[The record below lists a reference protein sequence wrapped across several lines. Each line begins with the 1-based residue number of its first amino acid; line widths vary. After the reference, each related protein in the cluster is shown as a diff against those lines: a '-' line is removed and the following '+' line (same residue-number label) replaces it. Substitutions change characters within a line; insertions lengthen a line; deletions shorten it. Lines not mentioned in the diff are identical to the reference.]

1 MGLADK
7 VRLMQED
14 ISAKNRTLV
23 EKDIIIGRV
32 KEELEQ
38 HVQEIRYL
46 SENVLIAE
54 KKYQNLVEKYH
65 NQANQWQNEKNKW
78 KWELQCH

>member
-1 MGLADK
+1 MGLSDK

-46 SENVLIAE
+46 SESILAAE

-65 NQANQWQNEKNKW
+65 
-78 KWELQCH
+78 H